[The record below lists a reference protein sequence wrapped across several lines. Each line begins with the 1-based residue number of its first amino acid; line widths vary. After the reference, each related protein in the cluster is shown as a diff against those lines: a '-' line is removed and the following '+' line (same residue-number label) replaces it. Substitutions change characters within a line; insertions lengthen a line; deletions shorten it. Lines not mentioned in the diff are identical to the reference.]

1 MQPEWGRSGQ
11 SLQQAEDRRCSNP
24 DDRVEDGHELFLPI
38 GGAAELAEVVAGDGG
53 TDREADGDRE

>member
-1 MQPEWGRSGQ
+1 MWHEWGRSGQ
-11 SLQQAEDRRCSNP
+11 SLQQAENRGCPGS

-53 TDREADGDRE
+53 TDREADGDR